1 MTLIIYSLFHDIPH
15 VLWNHDPGAYSKL
28 EKRYNE
34 IRSFH
39 DHLIVI
45 LHYVYHV
52 PSPPLLSP
60 KSVRHLTHLFSMQNG
75 LCSSTE
81 ARQPRF
87 I

>member
-1 MTLIIYSLFHDIPH
+1 MKWH
-15 VLWNHDPGAYSKL
+15 
-28 EKRYNE
+28 NE

-39 DHLIVI
+39 DHFMEI
-45 LHYVYHV
+45 LHHVYYV
-52 PSPPLLSP
+52 PSPLLSP

-75 LCSSTE
+75 PCRSIE